1 MHKLENNND
10 ILDVTELEN
19 YILDLTNE
27 DHIDRSTNLFEGG
40 FLSSLDV
47 LDLICFIEETFNIS
61 LSEDDM
67 TMENLGTIN
76 NIENLIDRLK
86 NKD

>member
-1 MHKLENNND
+1 MAAS
-10 ILDVTELEN
+10 TELGT
-19 YILDLTNE
+19 YIAELTNE
-27 DHIDRSTNLFEGG
+27 SDIDPSTNLFEGG

-47 LDLICFIEETFNIS
+47 LDLISFIETKFDIT

-76 NIENLIDRLK
+76 NMVSMIDRLK
-86 NKD
+86 NSK

>member
-1 MHKLENNND
+1 MA
-10 ILDVTELEN
+10 ITAELNE
-19 YILDLTNE
+19 YITNLTNE
-27 DHIDRSTNLFEGG
+27 TSMDPSSNLFEGG

-47 LDLICFIEETFNIS
+47 LDLISFIETQFNVT

-76 NIENLIDRLK
+76 NMVSMIERLK
-86 NKD
+86 NSN